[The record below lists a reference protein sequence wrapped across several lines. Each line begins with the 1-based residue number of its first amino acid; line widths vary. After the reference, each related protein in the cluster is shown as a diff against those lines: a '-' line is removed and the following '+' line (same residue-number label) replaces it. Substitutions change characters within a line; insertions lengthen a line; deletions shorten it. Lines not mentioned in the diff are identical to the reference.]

1 MSQERLDTVLR
12 WITLLWVI
20 ANSSLGYS
28 YSDSYYRHL
37 GECATAPVRAPDKTS
52 VGNLQVY
59 RTIFP
64 MLL

>member
-12 WITLLWVI
+12 WIY
-20 ANSSLGYS
+20 SSLGYS
-28 YSDSYYRHL
+28 YSGSYYRHL